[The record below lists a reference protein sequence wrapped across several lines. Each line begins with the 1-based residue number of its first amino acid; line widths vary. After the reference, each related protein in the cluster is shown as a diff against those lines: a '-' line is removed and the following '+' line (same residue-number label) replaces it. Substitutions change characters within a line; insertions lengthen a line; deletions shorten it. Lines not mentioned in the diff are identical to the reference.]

1 MELDAHQ
8 ISLRPFGP
16 YACHVRHP
24 HDMEL
29 GGSRPRHPSTK
40 ETLRG
45 TEGGFKGLWD
55 PNRAVTNTIDGRC
68 ALKPWPPAPE
78 PHEPTISHKREEE
91 RLATK
96 YLSSQPDVAFP
107 VRQQAKRVRSSDD
120 VDGPGTATLSCK
132 KRRLLLYIVTSRLS
146 RPFSLPATHILIRG
160 SGDSLHRIHQLAA
173 IGARRATGQGAL
185 LVRKAAILN
194 RVRIGVRQAAASRGH
209 TIMADLAARG
219 NALDHG
225 LLLVTTP
232 VPSATFPVTDLSTIL
247 HGYGPGTIPP
257 VWRPH
262 TTSFH
267 PPIDYRLHQQHH
279 HHVQQQQLEQQ
290 KHDGIAAM
298 NRSNARCANANTT
311 TIQGGETYNSNNHNT
326 AALTCANARRH
337 EGTSPKPRYSV
348 PSIVPPTPAP
358 ADASD
363 EEDNTAFPAASFH
376 DPYVDLSDDDMD
388 DVYADFGVLFGSRS
402 PETRTDSSSVEER
415 CYEEYLD
422 ELDGIPWIV

>member
-1 MELDAHQ
+1 MELDAYQ
-8 ISLRPFGP
+8 ISYGPFGS

-24 HDMEL
+24 HETEM
-29 GGSRPRHPSTK
+29 GGSQPRHPCTK
-40 ETLRG
+40 ETPRG
-45 TEGGFKGLWD
+45 TDGGFKGVGD
-55 PNRAVTNTIDGRC
+55 PNRAVSTTVDRGC
-68 ALKPWPPAPE
+68 ALKPWPPAPK
-78 PHEPTISHKREEE
+78 PHESSILHKLEEE
-91 RLATK
+91 KLITK
-96 YLSSQPDVAFP
+96 HPSSQLEVVFP

-120 VDGPGTATLSCK
+120 VDGPGTAALSCK

-194 RVRIGVRQAAASRGH
+194 RVRIGVRQAAVSRGH
-209 TIMADLAARG
+209 TIMAELAARG
-219 NALDHG
+219 NALNHG

-232 VPSATFPVTDLSTIL
+232 VPSATFPVADLSTIL
-247 HGYGPGTIPP
+247 HGYGPETLPP

-267 PPIDYRLHQQHH
+267 PPIDTRLHQQHH
-279 HHVQQQQLEQQ
+279 HAHQQQQEQQ
-290 KHDGIAAM
+290 KPGGMVAM
-298 NRSNARCANANTT
+298 NRPSVQCANASTT
-311 TIQGGETYNSNNHNT
+311 AIQGKEICYSNNHNT
-326 AALTCANARRH
+326 AALTCTNARKQ
-337 EGTSPKPRYSV
+337 EGTFPKPGHFV

-363 EEDNTAFPAASFH
+363 EEDNTAFPSASFH

-402 PETRTDSSSVEER
+402 PEPRTANSSVEER
-415 CYEEYLD
+415 YYEEYLD
-422 ELDGIPWIV
+422 ELDGIPWVV